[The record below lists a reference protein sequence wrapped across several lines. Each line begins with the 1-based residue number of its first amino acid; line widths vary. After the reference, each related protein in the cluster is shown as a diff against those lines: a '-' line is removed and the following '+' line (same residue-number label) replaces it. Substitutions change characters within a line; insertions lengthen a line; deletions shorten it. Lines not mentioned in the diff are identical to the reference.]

1 MTSQQFIRFLVGHA
15 LLGFA
20 IAVVFIGMLLI
31 SDAANLRTLTFK
43 SDIGLLALG
52 ILTLLMGQT
61 FASVQ
66 MGVALWLAARED
78 KVDGPGG
85 GTRLP
90 AGLDHWLMEPARA
103 SVRSRR

>member
-20 IAVVFIGMLLI
+20 IAVVFICMLLI
-31 SDAANLRTLTFK
+31 SDAAKLRSLAFK
-43 SDIGLLALG
+43 SDIGVMALCV
-52 ILTLLMGQT
+52 LTLLMGQT
-61 FASVQ
+61 FAAVQ

-78 KVDGPGG
+78 KDDGSGG

-90 AGLDHWLMEPARA
+90 SLLDHWLMEPARA